1 METVNLRQNIIYSIN
16 SLPSDMLEELNE
28 FLSFLKYK
36 NLSKSD
42 NSKEEILD
50 KESLLSGFRDGIK
63 DIKKLKD
70 GDNSVLYNGSFDD
83 MMRELR

>member
-1 METVNLRQNIIYSIN
+1 MQTVNLRQNLIHSIHT
-16 SLPSDMLEELNE
+16 LPSDMLEELNE

-42 NSKEEILD
+42 SSQEEV
-50 KESLLSGFRDGIK
+50 LSSFRDGVK

-70 GDNSVLYNGSFDD
+70 GDSSVLYNGSLDD